1 MRVCGRR
8 AKRCNAQC
16 GGAADVQSSG
26 GVWQALFSMHP
37 KEAAAAVAPF
47 WARHVASERATL
59 ATSSQIIRPPR
70 MCVLKK
76 KTMRRLNP

>member
-1 MRVCGRR
+1 
-8 AKRCNAQC
+8 
-16 GGAADVQSSG
+16 
-26 GVWQALFSMHP
+26 MHP

-76 KTMRRLNP
+76 NYATTKPLNAAVVCVCVCSRRIYAET